1 MLEKKRSVHAKVLPH
16 LERNN
21 KKLHLPLDHVSA
33 DRLSLRF
40 RLALERTLQGQAD
53 LAAMQC
59 LLEVTLLTSFLGED
73 GFSLIKEQITDNAE
87 VALYQILGSPTPH
100 QNFVL
105 TAKALEDLTIIV
117 NEHDRQLREIRL
129 EVLLKATARLEK
141 LVQSGK

>member
-1 MLEKKRSVHAKVLPH
+1 
-16 LERNN
+16 
-21 KKLHLPLDHVSA
+21 
-33 DRLSLRF
+33 
-40 RLALERTLQGQAD
+40 
-53 LAAMQC
+53 MQC

-73 GFSLIKEQITDNAE
+73 GFSLIKEQITDDAE
-87 VALYQILGSPTPH
+87 VALYQILGSATPD

-105 TAKALEDLTIIV
+105 TAKALKDLTIIV